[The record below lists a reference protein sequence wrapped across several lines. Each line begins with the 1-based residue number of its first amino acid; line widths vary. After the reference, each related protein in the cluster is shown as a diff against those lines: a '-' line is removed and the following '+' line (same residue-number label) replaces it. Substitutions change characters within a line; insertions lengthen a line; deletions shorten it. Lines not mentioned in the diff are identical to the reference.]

1 MFFAFVGTFAST
13 FVVGGLVW
21 QAGQMGFCY
30 PLGLLAALVFGSLIS
45 ATDPV
50 TVLAV
55 FQKLGVKVDLFSMVF
70 GESVLNDAVAIV
82 LSRTL
87 LGFNRPGTEVNS
99 ESIMAAVAS
108 FCTIF
113 GGSLL
118 IGAFYGIVSA
128 LVFKKLV
135 SATAADALPHA
146 ALSAPHRE
154 ALCSAALFSP
164 TSSRA
169 PQDMRHHAELIFMQS
184 SLSFAFPW
192 AAYFTSEALE
202 LSGIVT
208 ILFCGMI
215 MAVYTRYNFS
225 AEARVLTAQ
234 GYKCVAQVAETYVF
248 VYLGMAVFTFPIFE
262 VGRSPAH
269 RFGSHRATVHPSS
282 RLCHPSASSP
292 THRFSLPHPSS
303 PRLMHSRPCTCSS
316 STRRWRASSAGCT
329 FTSARG

>member
-21 QAGQMGFCY
+21 QAGQMGLCY
-30 PLGLLAALVFGSLIS
+30 PLGLLSALVFGSLIS

-87 LGFNRPGTEVNS
+87 LGFNKPGTEVNS

-135 SATAADALPHA
+135 RTRSLTL
-146 ALSAPHRE
+146 LT
-154 ALCSAALFSP
+154 LL
-164 TSSRA
+164 T
-169 PQDMRHHAELIFMQS
+169 L
-184 SLSFAFPW
+184 SLSHSLTLLTLSLSHSLTLSLSPPLLSPS
-192 AAYFTSEALE
+192 TSRHRTCA
-202 LSGIVT
+202 T
-208 ILFCGMI
+208 
-215 MAVYTRYNFS
+215 TRS
-225 AEARVLTAQ
+225 
-234 GYKCVAQVAETYVF
+234 
-248 VYLGMAVFTFPIFE
+248 
-262 VGRSPAH
+262 
-269 RFGSHRATVHPSS
+269 
-282 RLCHPSASSP
+282 
-292 THRFSLPHPSS
+292 
-303 PRLMHSRPCTCSS
+303 
-316 STRRWRASSAGCT
+316 
-329 FTSARG
+329 